1 MHLQSS
7 TIVSTCLFACALA
20 CTPDPTDDAADDPG
34 HEHGELAWYLSSDA
48 EANVWSV
55 TIVDS
60 AAPDEPDTLALDELA
75 TLSGSAG
82 NDAGPSWGDAVLGS
96 DGTRIFVNATSVDKV
111 AVFDVA
117 SGSLE
122 AVLDVGA
129 RPLHLYNPNH
139 GDEIWTHADGE
150 GAFYVI
156 DQSTLAV
163 SGPVVAA
170 LADAG
175 HGKLVYAEELGSKY
189 FATNTNDPGA
199 FVIDGAAK
207 SDGTHIALCGAPC
220 EDDPAS
226 TCGGTH
232 DKAYNPAM
240 DWALFQCSGVSGGN
254 YAFVDADTDEVV
266 HDLVP
271 ITGAIASTPG
281 GEYIL
286 VIDGDLVQIWDTG
299 AAGHDGLS
307 FDASL
312 TLSGHPSDR
321 GTEFRETD
329 DGWEAW
335 MPQNDGSKV
344 IVVDLASLET
354 EEIEIGSLTP
364 PPDAGHFA
372 RRSAM
377 GSDYFFNAND
387 DGLVMIDL
395 ETHALTQGSATD
407 AVARIVPIGAAHQ
420 D

>member
-1 MHLQSS
+1 MNFPSPTLVAS
-7 TIVSTCLFACALA
+7 CLFACALA
-20 CTPDPTDDAADDPG
+20 CTSDPPADEHG
-34 HEHGELAWYLSSDA
+34 EHEHGERAWYFGSDA

-55 TIVDS
+55 TLLDS
-60 AAPDEPDTLALDELA
+60 AAPEQPDTLALDELA

-82 NDAGPSWGDAVLGS
+82 NDAGPSWGDAILSS
-96 DGTRIFVNATSVDKV
+96 DGSRIFVNATSVDKV

-129 RPLHLYNPNH
+129 RPVHLYNPNH

-156 DQSTLAV
+156 DQGTLAV
-163 SGPVVAA
+163 SEPVVAA

-175 HGKLVYAEELGSKY
+175 HGKLVYAEDLGSKY
-189 FATNTNDPGA
+189 YATNTNDPGA

-207 SDGTHIALCGAPC
+207 TDGTHIPLCGAPC
-220 EDDPAS
+220 EDDPDS

-232 DKAYNPAM
+232 DKAYNPGM
-240 DWALFQCSGVSGGN
+240 GWALFQCSGVSGGN
-254 YAFVDADTDEVV
+254 YAFVDASTDEVV

-271 ITGAIASTPG
+271 ITGGIANTPG

-286 VIDGDLVQIWDTG
+286 VIDGDLVQIWDTS
-299 AAGHDGLS
+299 AANHDGLT
-307 FDASL
+307 FDATL

-321 GTEFRETD
+321 GTEFRQTD
-329 DGWEAW
+329 DGGWEAW
-335 MPQNDGSKV
+335 MPQNEGSKV
-344 IVVDLASLET
+344 IVVDLDSRAT

-372 RRSAM
+372 RRSAL
-377 GSDYFFNAND
+377 GADYFFNAND
-387 DGLVMIDL
+387 QGVVMIDL
-395 ETHALTQGSATD
+395 ETHELTQGLAVD
-407 AVARIVPIGAAHQ
+407 AVARIIPLAADH
-420 D
+420 